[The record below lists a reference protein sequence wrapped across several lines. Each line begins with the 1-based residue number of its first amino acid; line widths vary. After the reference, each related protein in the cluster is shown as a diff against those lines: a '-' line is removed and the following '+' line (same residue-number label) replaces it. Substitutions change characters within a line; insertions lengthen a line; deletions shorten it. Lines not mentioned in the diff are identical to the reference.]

1 MDQRRRQGAID
12 AQLLALRGDIRRA
25 QAKQRA
31 KAKAQARAWVL
42 GVSLLRVVVLIYWLA
57 DGVVDPA
64 VFYLRQRGHQH
75 HWSDEDD
82 EELADLV
89 EQVFADTADA
99 DVLALTDADDPL
111 DVAALKE
118 ATRYGLQ
125 WRLRTWTLAQN
136 RKGVAVPAGD
146 NLEEFEARRLE
157 QPPALRPA
165 PWGDVW
171 NGAARM
177 RLSRWRWC
185 FNGRVD
191 EMRARE
197 VVDAAH
203 LWAEALPMV
212 SLHQSL

>member
-1 MDQRRRQGAID
+1 MDHWRRQGAID

-64 VFYLRQRGHQH
+64 VFYLRQQGRQH
-75 HWSDEDD
+75 HWPDKDD

-89 EQVFADTADA
+89 EQVFAETADA
-99 DVLALTDADDPL
+99 DILALTDTDDPL

-125 WRLRTWTLAQN
+125 LRLRMWTLAQN
-136 RKGVAVPAGD
+136 RNGVVVPAGD

-157 QPPALRPA
+157 QPPALRRA
-165 PWGDVW
+165 P
-171 NGAARM
+171 
-177 RLSRWRWC
+177 
-185 FNGRVD
+185 
-191 EMRARE
+191 
-197 VVDAAH
+197 
-203 LWAEALPMV
+203 
-212 SLHQSL
+212 